1 MLYILVFI
9 LILGLLIFV
18 HELGHFVCARKFGVR
33 AEEFG
38 FGFPPRIL
46 GWQRNKNGKLEF
58 FWRHKAPLEEKVKDP
73 ENDDKNIYINK
84 GGTIYSLNLIPIG
97 GFVKIK
103 GEMGESP
110 DEKDSFANQKAG
122 KRSMILAAG
131 VTMNI
136 LLAVVLLTFGLTIG
150 LPQVIDETTPPSAI
164 ISQEKISIS
173 LVQKSSPAEEAG
185 LKSGD
190 VILNV
195 DGNKFTSIE
204 KIQKYIG
211 SKKDGEVEVAVDRLS
226 VGDKLG
232 VLEDKEERELIN
244 QESGALT
251 KKIKVLSLADIFP
264 DEGYDDSAG
273 GGIGIAMMKTGF
285 VSFPWYEA
293 LWRGPI
299 LTGNWFKEIVLA
311 FYYLFKNLIINHKA
325 SMDVAGP
332 VGIAVLAKEVT
343 KLGFVYVLQFTALLS
358 INLALIN
365 ILPIPALD
373 GGRLLFI
380 LIEKIRRKPINQ
392 KLESA
397 MHNIVFILLI
407 VLMVLI
413 TYRDIVRFIIK

>member
-1 MLYILVFI
+1 MFYILVFV

-46 GWQRNKNGKLEF
+46 GWQRDKNGKLKF
-58 FWRHKAPLEEKVKDP
+58 FLRHKAPFEEKEKDP
-73 ENDDKNIYINK
+73 EDNNKDIYINN

-110 DEKDSFANQKAG
+110 DDTDSFANKTAG
-122 KRSMILAAG
+122 KRSIILAAG
-131 VTMNI
+131 VIMNI
-136 LLAVVLLTFGLTIG
+136 LLAVVLLTFGLMIG
-150 LPQVIDETTPPSAI
+150 LPQIIDEATPPSAI
-164 ISQEKISIS
+164 IKEEKIQIS
-173 LVQKSSPAEEAG
+173 FIQKESPAQEAG

-190 VILNV
+190 VILSV
-195 DGNKFTSIE
+195 DENKFTAIE
-204 KIQKYIG
+204 QIQDYIS
-211 SKKDGEVEVAVDRLS
+211 SKKDGEVEVKIQRLS

-244 QESGALT
+244 QESGVFA
-251 KKIKVLSLADIFP
+251 KKIKVLSMAGLFP

-273 GGIGIAMMKTGF
+273 GIGIAMAKTGF

-311 FYYLFKNLIINHKA
+311 FYYLFKTLIISHKA

-343 KLGFVYVLQFTALLS
+343 KLGFVYILQFAALLS

-365 ILPIPALD
+365 GLPIPALD
-373 GGRLLFI
+373 GGRLFFI

-392 KLESA
+392 KLEVA
-397 MHNIVFILLI
+397 MHNVVFILLI
-407 VLMVLI
+407 VLMLLI
-413 TYRDIVRFIIK
+413 TYRDIMRFVIK

>member
-1 MLYILVFI
+1 MLYIFVFI

-18 HELGHFVCARKFGVR
+18 HELGHFAMARKFGVR
-33 AEEFG
+33 ADEFG

-46 GWQRNKNGKLEF
+46 GWQRDKNGKLKF
-58 FWRHKAPLEEKVKDP
+58 FWRRKAPFEQKEKDSETDKDV
-73 ENDDKNIYINK
+73 YVNK
-84 GGTIYSLNLIPIG
+84 GDTIYSLNLIPIG

-110 DEKDSFANQKAG
+110 EDKDSFANQKAG
-122 KRSMILAAG
+122 KRSIILAAG
-131 VTMNI
+131 VIMNM
-136 LLAVVLLTFGLTIG
+136 LLAVVLLTFGLMIG
-150 LPQVIDETTPPSAI
+150 LPQVIGETTPKSAI
-164 ISQEKISIS
+164 IREEKIQLSFI
-173 LVQKSSPAEEAG
+173 QKESPAEAAG

-190 VILNV
+190 IFLSL

-204 KIQKYIG
+204 KIQEYIG
-211 SKKDGEVEVAVDRLS
+211 SKKDEEVEITVERLS

-232 VLEDKEERELIN
+232 VIENKEEREIIN
-244 QESGALT
+244 QESGILA
-251 KKIKVLSLADIFP
+251 KKVKVLSLAELFP
-264 DEGYDDSAG
+264 DENYTENE

-311 FYYLFKNLIINHKA
+311 FYYLFKNLIIHHKA

-343 KLGFVYVLQFTALLS
+343 KLGFVYVLQFAALLS

-365 ILPIPALD
+365 GLPIPALD
-373 GGRLLFI
+373 GGRLFFI
-380 LIEKIRRKPINQ
+380 LIEKIRRKPFSQ
-392 KLESA
+392 KLEA
-397 MHNIVFILLI
+397 TMHNVVFILLI
-407 VLMVLI
+407 VLMLLI

>member
-1 MLYILVFI
+1 MFYILVFI
-9 LILGLLIFV
+9 FILGLLIFV
-18 HELGHFVCARKFGVR
+18 HELGHFAMARRFGVR

-46 GWQRNKNGKLEF
+46 GWQKDKNGKLKF
-58 FWRHKAPLEEKVKDP
+58 FWRHKAPFEEKEKDP
-73 ENDDKNIYINK
+73 ESDKDIYVNN

-110 DEKDSFANQKAG
+110 EDKDSFANQKAG

-150 LPQVIDETTPPSAI
+150 LPQVIDETTPQSAI
-164 ISQEKISIS
+164 IREEKIQIS
-173 LVQKSSPAEEAG
+173 LIQKKSPAEEAS

-190 VILNV
+190 VILTV
-195 DGNKFTSIE
+195 DGNQFTSIE
-204 KIQKYIG
+204 KIQDYIG
-211 SKKDGEVEVAVDRLS
+211 SKKNGEVEVAVERLS
-226 VGDKLG
+226 VGNKLG
-232 VLEDKEERELIN
+232 VLEDKKERDLIN
-244 QESGALT
+244 KESGVLT

-264 DEGYDDSAG
+264 DEGYDDNAG

-299 LTGNWFKEIVLA
+299 LTANWFKEIVLA

-325 SMDVAGP
+325 AMDVAGP

-365 ILPIPALD
+365 GLPIPALD

-380 LIEKIRRKPINQ
+380 FIEKIRRKPINQ
-392 KLESA
+392 RLEAA
-397 MHNIVFILLI
+397 MHNIVFILLL
-407 VLMVLI
+407 VLMLLI
-413 TYRDIVRFIIK
+413 TYRDIMRFVVK